1 MSLATLLDQAGIAGA
16 DFFDAAAEANSSFDG
31 ADE

>member
-1 MSLATLLDQAGIAGA
+1 MSLASLLDQAGIAGA
-16 DFFDAAAEANSSFDG
+16 DFFDAAAEANSSLDR

>member
-1 MSLATLLDQAGIAGA
+1 MSLASLLDQAGIAGA
-16 DFFDAAAEANSSFDG
+16 DFFDAAAEANSSLDC